1 MRSARTSKKILRRP
15 FRPTVSLA
23 DQATE
28 RIRDGILDMTYEP
41 GSRLNEAEL
50 VSSLGLGR
58 TPIREALNRIAA
70 EGLIEFEVNKGPIVR
85 PLDIAEVDQLFE
97 SYRVA
102 GQIAAAYCR
111 FEDPGLK
118 EDVLNMQERHRA
130 AIKAKRPLDVS
141 YWNYAFHTRIAVS
154 SGNEHLASF
163 CRRAN
168 NHARRINTL
177 FYRLESALPTYPDT
191 QLEIARTMH
200 CVLVKAIE
208 RNSHSELASALDDQS
223 KTFRIRFAR
232 CLERAPDDQ
241 LNRLCARLHLAPS
254 GVLST

>member
-1 MRSARTSKKILRRP
+1 MRP
-15 FRPTVSLA
+15 
-23 DQATE
+23 
-28 RIRDGILDMTYEP
+28 
-41 GSRLNEAEL
+41 EL

-111 FEDPGLK
+111 FEDPGLMP
-118 EDVLNMQERHRA
+118 DVLKMQEQHRA
-130 AIKAKRPLDVS
+130 AIKARRPLDVS

-154 SGNEHLASF
+154 SGNDHLSGF
-163 CRRAN
+163 CRRVN

-177 FYRLESALPTYPDT
+177 IYRLESAQPTYPNT
-191 QLEIARTMH
+191 QLDIARENALH
-200 CVLVKAIE
+200 SY
-208 RNSHSELASALDDQS
+208 RNNQEKKSLRACKRHGRSEQDL
-223 KTFRIRFAR
+223 
-232 CLERAPDDQ
+232 PYP
-241 LNRLCARLHLAPS
+241 LCPLP
-254 GVLST
+254 

>member
-1 MRSARTSKKILRRP
+1 MRSASTSKKLLQRP

-111 FEDPGLK
+111 FEDPGLMP
-118 EDVLNMQERHRA
+118 DVLKMQEQHRA
-130 AIKAKRPLDVS
+130 AIKARRPLDVS

-154 SGNEHLASF
+154 SGNDHLSGF
-163 CRRAN
+163 CRRVN

-177 FYRLESALPTYPDT
+177 IYRLESAQPTYPNT
-191 QLEIARTMH
+191 QLDIAREMH
-200 CVLVKAIE
+200 SILIE
-208 RNSHSELASALDDQS
+208 TIKKRSRSELASVMDDQS
-223 KTFRIRFAR
+223 KTFRIRFTR
-232 CLERAPDDQ
+232 CLERGPDDQ
-241 LNRLCARLHLAPS
+241 LNLLRAGLHLAPF
-254 GVLST
+254 GGLSA

>member
-1 MRSARTSKKILRRP
+1 MRPARMSKKTLRRP

-50 VSSLGLGR
+50 VLSLGLGR

-70 EGLIEFEVNKGPIVR
+70 EGLTEFEVNKGPIVR
-85 PLDIAEVDQLFE
+85 PLNIAEVNQLFE
-97 SYRVA
+97 SYSVA

-118 EDVLNMQERHRA
+118 GDVLNMQERHRA

-141 YWNYAFHTRIAVS
+141 YWNYAFHTRIAAS
-154 SGNEHLASF
+154 SGNDHLATF
-163 CRRAN
+163 CRRIN

-177 FYRLESALPTYPDT
+177 FYRLESALPNYPQT

-200 CVLVKAIE
+200 RDLIEAIE
-208 RNSHSELASALDDQS
+208 RKSHSELASVLDDQS

-232 CLERAPDDQ
+232 CLERAPEDQ
-241 LNRLCARLHLAPS
+241 LNRLCARLRRR
-254 GVLST
+254 